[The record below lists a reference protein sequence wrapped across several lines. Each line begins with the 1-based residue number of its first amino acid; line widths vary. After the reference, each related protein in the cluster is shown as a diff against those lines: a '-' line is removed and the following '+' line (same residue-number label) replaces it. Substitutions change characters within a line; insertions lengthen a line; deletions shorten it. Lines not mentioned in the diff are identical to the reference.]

1 MKSLITIIQYAFMV
15 TATLT
20 VTSCNKLLETTPK
33 SFVSEDNY
41 YNTEEQ
47 LFDALAGVYDILGD
61 QSLYRYRNL
70 VWFNNEGDE
79 GYYRNSSTTSTFT
92 FNYSSNDPQIQDYW
106 QAIYS
111 GINRANFLLANV
123 DKNTAINES
132 YRRMIRGEALFLR
145 AFYYFSLVQNFG
157 DVPLILTPTTSTE
170 DLEVS
175 RTPIKQV
182 YEQIIQDME
191 EAEPLVLDIR
201 ELGFGGR
208 VSKSAVRGILARV
221 CLHMA
226 GYPLLDI
233 SRYED
238 ARKWAKMVID
248 DTQAQHELNPSYNQ
262 IFINYAEDT
271 YDINESIWE
280 VEFWGNASDAFRES
294 GHVGYY
300 NGIGTNND
308 ATGRSNGGLR
318 ATYKLYTLFDQEDL
332 RRDFAIA
339 NFTYDNEGPNGAKTP
354 IIFSAIATYYD
365 RYCGKFRREYEKV
378 TPKNASNTPI
388 NFPLLR
394 YADVLLMYAEA
405 ENAVHGPENAYQ
417 YVNEVRR
424 RGYGKHLNYEL
435 VQSIAITNGG
445 NNYTSVPTI
454 TISGGGGS
462 GAQAKAFINAGKIN
476 RVLIENPGENYTSEP
491 AVTVSGGGG
500 AGAVLRPVIT
510 KLRTN
515 NPDLTSDQISSKE
528 ALLEAI
534 IDERSRELCFEGL
547 RRHDLIRWGLFVT
560 NMNEIGA
567 MLQIHAASAY
577 FGNRFRIVSDKHLL
591 WPIPASEFSVNR
603 LLTQNP
609 KW

>member
-1 MKSLITIIQYAFMV
+1 MKSFIGYIQRILAIVVLLMFI
-15 TATLT
+15 
-20 VTSCNKLLETTPK
+20 SCQKLLETTPR

-41 YNTEEQ
+41 YNNKEQ
-47 LFDALAGVYDILGD
+47 LFDALAGVYDVLGN

-79 GYYRNSSTTSTFT
+79 GYFRNSSTTATFT
-92 FNYSSNDPQIQDYW
+92 FNYSANDPQIQDYW
-106 QAIYS
+106 RDIYA

-123 DKNTAINES
+123 DKNEDIEES
-132 YRRMIRGEALFLR
+132 YRKIIKGEALFLR

-157 DVPLILTPTTSTE
+157 DVPLILTPTVSVE
-170 DLEVS
+170 NLEVA
-175 RTPIKQV
+175 RTPVKQV
-182 YEQIIQDME
+182 YEQIVKDME
-191 EAEPLVLDIR
+191 EAEPLVLGIR

-221 CLHMA
+221 YLHMA
-226 GYPLLDI
+226 GYPVLDV
-233 SRYED
+233 SKYKD
-238 ARKWAKMVID
+238 AKIWAKKVID
-248 DTQAQHELNPSYNQ
+248 DTEAKHSLNPSYNQ
-262 IFINYAEDT
+262 VFINYAEDV

-294 GHVGYY
+294 GHVGFY
-300 NGIGTNND
+300 NGISTNND

-318 ATYKLYTLFDQEDL
+318 ATYKLYTLYDQEDL

-339 NFTYDNEGPNGAKTP
+339 NFTYDNEGPSGAKTP
-354 IIFSAIATYYD
+354 IIFTAIATYYD
-365 RYCGKFRREYEKV
+365 RFCGKFRREYEKIL
-378 TPKNASNTPI
+378 PKDASNTPI

-394 YADVLLMYAEA
+394 YSDVLLMYAEA
-405 ENAVHGPENAYQ
+405 ENAINGPENAYQ

-435 VQSIAITNGG
+435 VQSITITNGG

-454 TISGGGGS
+454 TITGGGGS
-462 GAQAKAFINAGKIN
+462 GAQAKAFINAGRIN
-476 RVLIENPGENYTSEP
+476 RVLIENPGEGYTSAP
-491 AVTVSGGGG
+491 TITVTGGGG
-500 AGAVLRPVIT
+500 SGAVLTPVIT

-515 NPDLTSDQISSKE
+515 NPDLTPAQTASQKD
-528 ALLEAI
+528 LLEAI

-547 RRHDLIRWGLFVT
+547 RRHDLIRWGEFLDK
-560 NMNEIGA
+560 MHDIGA
-567 MLQIHAASAY
+567 MLQIHSASAY
-577 FGNRFRIVSDKHLL
+577 FGTRFRIVSEKHFL

-609 KW
+609 HW